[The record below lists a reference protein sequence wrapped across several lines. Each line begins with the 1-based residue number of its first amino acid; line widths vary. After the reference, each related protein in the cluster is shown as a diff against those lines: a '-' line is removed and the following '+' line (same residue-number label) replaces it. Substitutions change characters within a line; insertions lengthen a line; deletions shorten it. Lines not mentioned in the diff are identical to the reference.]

1 MLTAEIKNIL
11 SQIEDL
17 KANAGAENI
26 LPQNSFYLADGKIV
40 CFERE
45 VGESRHPYDCDGLV
59 VWARSSGNIEACE
72 SLFSIFK
79 PNHFSDDP
87 SISFFAGIPM
97 ESGDFYPIS
106 ILGVNRQ
113 LFEPLA
119 VERYCVFGLRSA
131 YYVTDTEQATFVVR
145 LHVSRD
151 KHIHLALYAVNK
163 IEEDIS
169 FYLSSYINAQLRYEE
184 TESFWHRMS
193 KFGSRLDNGSVILRS
208 DMDCMTINQ
217 ARFGGTVTEEYHTV
231 DRGDILGARGRT
243 LTNAESLRTG
253 EYKRCAKE
261 ATTTEIASMGDI
273 FHYELKAG
281 EEVRIEYDLSYY
293 HNIPDAQAAAS
304 ELVDIDD
311 IDAEV
316 AEWAVSEEAEL
327 ANMTAK
333 FDDWKGGINNKVLN
347 RFIRNVQKQTSFCAL
362 GKNYAG
368 PHIGIRDV
376 FQQLEGSLIWQ
387 PEKSREKIVVALNYI
402 LEDGRPPRQFS
413 VPADPDAIPDMDMRR
428 YIDQGVWII
437 STIYTYLSYTDD
449 WSILDELCSY
459 YVAKEFGNSEHNYVE
474 RKSDIVDSVLCHM
487 IKIMDYMARNIDREY
502 DTHCLKILHG
512 DWNDALDG
520 LGRCFDEKDK
530 RYGSGITVM
539 ATLQLYQNCREMIEI
554 LTKVGGYDDKIAE
567 YKDIME
573 ELAKGLTEN
582 AIDINEAGERKI
594 IHGIGD
600 KRSYKL
606 GSWNDPDGVSR
617 RSGTANAF
625 WAISGMIERDVTL
638 KDTIVDTIK
647 ALDSKYGL
655 LTFDYPFPYGMK
667 EAGRMANITAG
678 TYENCCAYVHAS
690 MFSIMSLFILGASDE
705 AWRQMEKSMVISHDN
720 CTMTTFAMPNSYCCN
735 PDYEIDGGSM
745 GDWYTGSG
753 AVLVKE
759 LIKYGFGIA
768 PDLSG
773 LKIQTPATMPCDSAS
788 IKINVKGNTVNL
800 VYRNEGAGKRCF
812 RVNGEAKNGTLNEL
826 MEVEN
831 LYIPTEELSDGMII
845 EIVD

>member
-11 SQIEDL
+11 SQVEAL
-17 KANAGAENI
+17 KANPSAENA
-26 LPQNSFYLADGKIV
+26 LPQNSFYLEDGKIV

-45 VGESRHPYDCDGLV
+45 VGESRHPYDADGLV

-97 ESGDFYPIS
+97 ENGDFYPVS

-119 VERYCVFGLRSA
+119 VERYSVFGLRSA

-145 LHVSRD
+145 LHVSQD
-151 KHIHLALYAVNK
+151 KHIHLALYAKNK
-163 IEEDIS
+163 TEEDIS

-193 KFGSRLDNGSVILRS
+193 KFGSRKPNGSVILRS
-208 DMDCMTINQ
+208 DEDCMVINS

-261 ATTTEIASMGDI
+261 ATTTEIASLGDI
-273 FHYELKAG
+273 FHYELAAG
-281 EEVRIEYDLSYY
+281 EETRIEYDLSYY
-293 HNIPDAQAAAS
+293 HNIPDAEAAVG
-304 ELVDIDD
+304 ELVDIAA
-311 IDAEV
+311 IDADV
-316 AEWAVSEEAEL
+316 VEWDEKENAEL
-327 ANMTAK
+327 AKMTAT

-387 PEKSREKIVVALNYI
+387 PEKSREKIIVALNYI

-413 VPADPDAIPDMDMRR
+413 VPANPDDIPDMDMRR
-428 YIDQGVWII
+428 FIDQGVWII
-437 STIYTYLSYTDD
+437 STIYTYLCYTED

-459 YVAKEFGNSEHNYVE
+459 YVAHEEGNSERNWVE

-502 DTHCLKILHG
+502 NTHCLKILHG

-554 LTKVGGYDDKIAE
+554 LTKVGGYDEKVAE
-567 YKDIME
+567 YAAIME
-573 ELAKGLTEN
+573 ELALGLTEN
-582 AIDINEAGERKI
+582 AIDVNEAGERKI

-606 GSWNDPDGVSR
+606 GSWNDADGKAR
-617 RSGTANAF
+617 RSGTANSF
-625 WAISGMIERDVTL
+625 WAISGMVERDPSLKEVITSTL
-638 KDTIVDTIK
+638 K

-655 LTFDYPFPYGMK
+655 LTFDVAFPYGMK
-667 EAGRMANITAG
+667 EAGRVANITPG

-690 MFSIMSLFILGASDE
+690 MFSIMALFILGESEE

-759 LIKYGFGIA
+759 LIKFGFGIA
-768 PDLSG
+768 PNLDG
-773 LKIQTPATMPCDSAS
+773 LVVQTPATMPCNNAS
-788 IKINVKGNTVNL
+788 IDVVVKGHPVTLTYKNAG
-800 VYRNEGAGKRCF
+800 EGKRTYKVNGQV
-812 RVNGEAKNGTLNEL
+812 VNGEYNDI
-826 MEVEN
+826 MEVEK
-831 LYIPTEELSDGMII
+831 LFIASADLSDGMTI
-845 EIVD
+845 EVID

>member
-11 SQIEDL
+11 SQVAAL
-17 KANAGAENI
+17 KAEPASASA
-26 LPQNSFYLADGKIV
+26 LPQNSFYLKDGKIV

-45 VGESRHPYDCDGLV
+45 VGESRHPYDSDGLV

-87 SISFFAGIPM
+87 SIGFFAGIPM
-97 ESGDFYPIS
+97 ESGDFYPVS

-145 LHVSRD
+145 LHVSHD
-151 KHIHLALYAVNK
+151 KHIHLALWAENK
-163 IEEDIS
+163 TDEGIS

-193 KFGSRLDNGSVILRS
+193 KFGSRKPNGSVILRS
-208 DMDCMTINQ
+208 DQDCMVINQ
-217 ARFGGTVTEEYHTV
+217 ARFGGTLTEEYHTV
-231 DRGDILGARGRT
+231 DRGDILGPRGRT

-253 EYKRCAKE
+253 EYKSCAKE
-261 ATTTEIASMGDI
+261 ATTTEIASLGDI
-273 FHYELKAG
+273 YHLELGVG
-281 EEVRIEYDLSYY
+281 ETVRIEYDLSYY
-293 HNIPDAQAAAS
+293 HNIPDAEAAVG
-304 ELVDIDD
+304 LLIDIAA
-311 IDAEV
+311 IDEEA
-316 AEWAVSEEAEL
+316 AEWDVSENAEL
-327 ANMTAK
+327 ANMTAT
-333 FDDWKGGINNKVLN
+333 FDDWKGALDNNVLN

-387 PEKSREKIVVALNYI
+387 PEKSREKIVTALNYI

-428 YIDQGVWII
+428 FIDQGVWII
-437 STIYTYLSYTDD
+437 STIYTYLCYTED
-449 WSILDELCSY
+449 WSILDENCSY
-459 YVAKEFGNSEHNYVE
+459 YVAKEFGNSERNYVE
-474 RKSDIVDSVLCHM
+474 RKSDIIDSVLCHM
-487 IKIMDYMARNIDREY
+487 IKIMDFMARNIDREY
-502 DTHCLKILHG
+502 NTHCLKILHG

-520 LGRCFDEKDK
+520 LGRRFDTEGE

-554 LTKVGGYDDKIAE
+554 LTKVGGYEAKIEE
-567 YKDIME
+567 YKAIME
-573 ELAKGLTEN
+573 ELAGGLTEN
-582 AIDINEAGERKI
+582 AIEVNEAGERKI

-600 KRSYKL
+600 RRSYKL
-606 GSWNDPDGVSR
+606 GSWSDPDGVAR
-617 RSGTANAF
+617 RSGTANSF
-625 WAISGMIERDVTL
+625 WAISGMIERDPSL
-638 KDTIVDTIK
+638 KSVITDTIK

-655 LTFDYPFPYGMK
+655 LTFDVPFPYGMK
-667 EAGRMANITAG
+667 EAGRVANITPG

-690 MFSIMSLFILGASDE
+690 MFSIMSLFILGESEE

-759 LIKYGFGIA
+759 LIKFGFGIA
-768 PDLSG
+768 PDLGG
-773 LKIQTPATMPCDSAS
+773 LTVQTPATMPCDSAS
-788 IKINVKGNTVNL
+788 VKVPVKGHPVTLTYKNT
-800 VYRNEGAGKRCF
+800 GAGKRTF
-812 RVNGEAKNGTLNEL
+812 KVNGEVKCGEYSEL
-826 MEVEN
+826 MEVEK
-831 LYIPTEELSDGMII
+831 LYIPASDITDGMTI
-845 EIVD
+845 EVID

>member
-11 SQIEDL
+11 SQIKEL
-17 KANAGAENI
+17 KANMNAENT
-26 LPQNSFYLADGKIV
+26 LPQNSFYLSDGKVV

-45 VGESRHPYDCDGLV
+45 NGESRHPYDADGLV
-59 VWARSSGNIEACE
+59 VWARSSGHIEACE

-79 PNHFSDDP
+79 PVHFSDDP
-87 SISFFAGIPM
+87 SVNFFAGIPM

-119 VERYCVFGLRSA
+119 VERYTVFGLRSA
-131 YYVTDTEQATFVVR
+131 YYITDTDNATFVVR

-163 IEEDIS
+163 AEEDIS
-169 FYLSSYINAQLRYEE
+169 FYLSSCINAQLRYEE

-193 KFGSRLDNGSVILRS
+193 KFGSRKQNGSVILRS
-208 DMDCMTINQ
+208 DKDCMVINSV
-217 ARFGGTVTEEYHTV
+217 RFGGTLTEEYHTV
-231 DRGDILGARGRT
+231 DRGDILGYKGRT

-253 EYKRCAKE
+253 EYRRCAKE
-261 ATTTEIASMGDI
+261 ATTTEIATSGDI
-273 FHYELKAG
+273 FHLELKSG

-293 HNIPDAQAAAS
+293 HNIPDAEAAVGG
-304 ELVDIDD
+304 LVDIAA

-316 AEWAVSEEAEL
+316 EEWEESESAEL
-327 ANMTAK
+327 ANMTVI
-333 FDDWKGGINNKVLN
+333 FDDWKGNINNKVLN

-387 PEKSREKIVVALNYI
+387 PEKSREKIIVALNYI

-413 VPADPDAIPDMDMRR
+413 VPADPDSIPDMDMRR
-428 YIDQGVWII
+428 FIDQGVWII
-437 STIYTYLSYTDD
+437 SAIYTYLCYTED

-459 YVAKEFGNSEHNYVE
+459 YVAKEFGNSERNYVE
-474 RKSDIVDSVLCHM
+474 RKSGIVDSVLCHM
-487 IKIMDYMARNIDREY
+487 IKIMDFMVRNIDREY

-520 LGRCFDEKDK
+520 LGRCFDEPGK

-539 ATLQLYQNCREMIEI
+539 ATLQLYQNCREMVEI
-554 LTKVGGYDDKIAE
+554 LSRVGGYEDKIEE
-567 YKDIME
+567 YKAIME
-573 ELAKGLTEN
+573 ELAGGLSEN
-582 AIDINEAGERKI
+582 AIDVNDAGERKI

-625 WAISGMIERDVTL
+625 WAISGMVERDPSL
-638 KDTIVDTIK
+638 KDVIVSTLK

-655 LTFDYPFPYGMK
+655 LTFDVAFPYGME
-667 EAGRMANITAG
+667 EAGRVANITPG

-690 MFSIMSLFILGASDE
+690 MFSIMALFILGESEE

-759 LIKYGFGIA
+759 LIKFGFGIA
-768 PDLSG
+768 PNLEG
-773 LKIQTPATMPCDSAS
+773 LVVQTPAAMPCSSAS
-788 IKINVKGNTVNL
+788 IKVNVKGHPVTL
-800 VYRNEGAGKRCF
+800 TYKNEGAGKRCYK
-812 RVNGEAKNGTLNEL
+812 VNGEVKRGDYSSI
-826 MEVEN
+826 MEVEK
-831 LYIPTEELSDGMII
+831 LFIPSSELSDGMTI
-845 EIVD
+845 EVID

>member
-1 MLTAEIKNIL
+1 MLTTEIKNIL
-11 SQIEDL
+11 SQIEEL
-17 KANAGAENI
+17 RNNPSAENK
-26 LPQNSFYLADGKIV
+26 LPQNSFYLNDGKVV

-45 VGESRHPYDCDGLV
+45 GGESRHPYDADGLV
-59 VWARSSGNIEACE
+59 VWARSSGHIEACE

-79 PNHFSDDP
+79 PVHYSDDP
-87 SISFFAGIPM
+87 SVNFFAGIPM
-97 ESGDFYPIS
+97 ESGEFYPVS

-119 VERYCVFGLRSA
+119 VDRYTVFGLRSA
-131 YYVTDTEQATFVVR
+131 YYITDTDNATFAVR
-145 LHVSRD
+145 VHVSPD
-151 KHIHLALYAVNK
+151 KHIHLAVYAVNK
-163 IEEDIS
+163 TNEDIS
-169 FYLSSYINAQLRYEE
+169 FYISSVINAQLRYEE

-193 KFGSRLDNGSVILRS
+193 KFGSRLENGSVILRS
-208 DMDCMTINQ
+208 DLDCMTINQ
-217 ARFGGTVTEEYHTV
+217 ARLGGNITEEYYTV
-231 DRGDILGARGRT
+231 DRGDILGFKGRS
-243 LTNAESLRTG
+243 LTNAVSLKTG

-261 ATTTEIASMGDI
+261 ATTTEIATMGDMV
-273 FHYELKAG
+273 HYELKSG
-281 EEVRIEYDLSYY
+281 EELRIEYDLSYY
-293 HNIPDAQAAAS
+293 HNIPDAKAAANAP
-304 ELVDIDD
+304 VDIEA
-311 IDAEV
+311 IDAALEQW
-316 AEWAVSEEAEL
+316 AESEAAEL
-327 ANMTAK
+327 ADMTIT

-387 PEKSREKIVVALNYI
+387 PEKSREKIIVALNYI

-428 YIDQGVWII
+428 FIDQGVWII
-437 STIYTYLSYTDD
+437 STIYTYLCYTED

-459 YVAKEFGNSEHNYVE
+459 YVAHEEGNSERNWVE

-502 DTHCLKILHG
+502 NTHCLKILHG

-520 LGRCFDEKDK
+520 LGRCFDDSGN

-554 LTKVGGYDDKIAE
+554 LSHVGGYEAKVEE
-567 YKDIME
+567 YKAIME
-573 ELAKGLTEN
+573 ELAGGLTEN
-582 AIDINEAGERKI
+582 AIEVNEAGQRKI

-606 GSWNDPDGVSR
+606 GSWSDADGVAR
-617 RSGTANAF
+617 RSGTANSF
-625 WAISGMIERDVTL
+625 WAISGMVERDESLRDV
-638 KDTIVDTIK
+638 IVDTLK

-655 LTFDYPFPYGMK
+655 LTFDVAFPYGMA
-667 EAGRMANITAG
+667 EAGRVANITPG

-690 MFSIMSLFILGASDE
+690 MFGIMALFILGASDE

-735 PDYEIDGGSM
+735 PDYEMDGGSM

-759 LIKYGFGIA
+759 LIKFGFGIA
-768 PDLSG
+768 PDLGG
-773 LKIQTPATMPCDSAS
+773 LKIQTPKVMPCDSAS
-788 IKINVKGNTVNL
+788 IKVTVKGHPITL
-800 VYRNEGAGKRCF
+800 VYKNTGAGNRSFK
-812 RVNGEAKNGTLNEL
+812 VNGEAKLGTASSL
-826 MEVEN
+826 MGTDV
-831 LYIPTEELSDGMII
+831 LYINAADITDGMVI
-845 EIVD
+845 EVND